1 MPNDYVR
8 VGTSHLPKKPKN
20 VKPGQVQGLV
30 RGARLNE
37 AYGSGGTKGLVRE
50 LERQRDEDRAKAA
63 DQGRPQFATDANT
76 PERLKKY
83 VEVGLREEQLD
94 DATKRSALHAV
105 IQEGINK
112 ASRIDNQQS
121 VKDLNKRA
129 VSNLAKLPKM
139 ALALPF
145 YVAARILSPTKVAD
159 ATLTGT
165 KSRMMGHTKYTR
177 HKDK

>member
-1 MPNDYVR
+1 MSHDYVK

-20 VKPGQVQGLV
+20 VKDTDVRGLV

-37 AYGSGGTKGLVRE
+37 SYHSGGTKGLVRE
-50 LERQRDEDRAKAA
+50 LERQRDEDRARAA
-63 DQGRPQFATDANT
+63 DEGRPQFVTDANT

-112 ASRIDNQQS
+112 ASGIDNQQS

-129 VSNLAKLPKM
+129 MSNLAKLPK
-139 ALALPF
+139 AAIALPF
-145 YVAARILSPTKVAD
+145 YVAARILSPTKLAD
-159 ATLTGT
+159 GTLSGT

-177 HKDK
+177 YKDK